1 MPEQN
6 YTPAPARRT
15 GGGRGALLAIALA
28 FAIGAA
34 LVGWLAW
41 RGLLPIA
48 KSDRYASAP
57 STSAGELPTPAAG
70 AGPVA
75 GSASST
81 PALVPAT
88 LPPVVASAVESRVAG
103 LEQRIARLDLQ
114 AQAASGNAAR
124 AEGLLIAF
132 AARRALERGAPLGYL
147 EDQLRLRFADAQPN
161 AVDTII
167 AASRAP
173 VTRDQL
179 SAQLEGLAATLKSAP
194 AQESGW
200 AQVRRE
206 FSSLFVVRR
215 SNAPS
220 PDPLARFDRARL
232 FVSEGQID
240 AAIAEVQHL
249 PGASGASTWIG
260 AARRY
265 ETAQRAL
272 DLLET
277 TAVLEPRRLTDGSGK
292 QVDQPSPVAPAGAT
306 PAVN

>member
-1 MPEQN
+1 MPDES
-6 YTPAPARRT
+6 YTQRPARRT
-15 GGGRGALLAIALA
+15 GGGRGALIAIAIA

-41 RGLLPIA
+41 RGLLPTA
-48 KSDRYASAP
+48 KTDRYA
-57 STSAGELPTPAAG
+57 PALTTG
-70 AGPVA
+70 AGDTAAVLPGATAPPSRAPTLAAALPPIVA
-75 GSASST
+75 G
-81 PALVPAT
+81 
-88 LPPVVASAVESRVAG
+88 AVESRVAG

-132 AARRALERGAPLGYL
+132 AARRALDRGAPLGYL

-167 AASRAP
+167 AAARAP
-173 VTRDQL
+173 VTRNQL

-194 AQESGW
+194 AQEGGW
-200 AQVRRE
+200 ALVKRE
-206 FSSLFVVRR
+206 VSSLFVVRR

-220 PDPLARFDRARL
+220 PDPMRRFERAQL

-240 AAIAEVQHL
+240 AAIAEVEHL
-249 PGASGASTWIG
+249 PGASGAGEWTG

-277 TAVLEPRRLTDGSGK
+277 TAVLEPRRLADGAGRK
-292 QVDQPSPVAPAGAT
+292 VEQPSPVAPGTAAVPAT
-306 PAVN
+306 N

>member
-1 MPEQN
+1 MPEDTYPQR
-6 YTPAPARRT
+6 PARRP
-15 GGGRGALLAIALA
+15 GGGRGALIAVALA
-28 FAIGAA
+28 FAI
-34 LVGWLAW
+34 VGWLAW
-41 RGLLPIA
+41 RGLLPIPETGRNA
-48 KSDRYASAP
+48 AVLSVPPGEPVAAVAGAAVPSQAP
-57 STSAGELPTPAAG
+57 GLAPAAP
-70 AGPVA
+70 AMLPPIVA
-75 GSASST
+75 G
-81 PALVPAT
+81 
-88 LPPVVASAVESRVAG
+88 AVESRVAG

-132 AARRALERGAPLGYL
+132 AARRALDRGAPLGYL

-167 AASRAP
+167 AAARTP

-200 AQVRRE
+200 AQVKRQV
-206 FSSLFVVRR
+206 SSLFVVRR

-220 PDPLARFDRARL
+220 PDPLRRFERARL
-232 FVSEGQID
+232 FISEGQID
-240 AAIAEVQHL
+240 AAIAEVEHL
-249 PGASGASTWIG
+249 PGAGGASGWIG

-277 TAVLEPRRLTDGSGK
+277 TAVLDSRRLADGAGARI
-292 QVDQPSPVAPAGAT
+292 DQPSPVAPVV
-306 PAVN
+306 PAPTL

>member
-1 MPEQN
+1 MPDEMFSQR
-6 YTPAPARRT
+6 PAPPARRT
-15 GGGRGALLAIALA
+15 GGGRGALIAIALA

-41 RGLLPIA
+41 RGLLPA
-48 KSDRYASAP
+48 NTDKYAATLNATAGATPPAPVSAAMP
-57 STSAGELPTPAAG
+57 SPAAPV
-70 AGPVA
+70 GPPLPPIVA
-75 GSASST
+75 G
-81 PALVPAT
+81 
-88 LPPVVASAVESRVAG
+88 AVESRVAA
-103 LEQRIARLDLQ
+103 LEQRLTRLDLQ

-167 AASRAP
+167 AAARAP

-200 AQVRRE
+200 AQVKRE
-206 FSSLFVVRR
+206 VSSLFVIRR

-220 PDPLARFDRARL
+220 PDPLRRFERARL

-240 AAIAEVQHL
+240 AAIAEVEHL
-249 PGASGASTWIG
+249 PGASGAGDWTG

-277 TAVLEPRRLTDGSGK
+277 TAILEPRRLVDGAGARI
-292 QVDQPSPVAPAGAT
+292 DQPSPVAGPAAAT
-306 PAVN
+306 N